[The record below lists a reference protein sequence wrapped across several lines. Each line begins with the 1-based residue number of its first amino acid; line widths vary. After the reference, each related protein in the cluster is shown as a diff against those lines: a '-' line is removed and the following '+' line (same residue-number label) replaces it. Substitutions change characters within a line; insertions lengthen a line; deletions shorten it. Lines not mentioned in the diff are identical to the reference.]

1 MPELD
6 LDPGSYRERKP
17 KGWRWRLPWSH
28 PEDSKLHLAVL
39 VLVLCALF
47 WVFANRLELTP
58 ELLFGGAA
66 ALGAVAGIMF
76 AAMFRD

>member
-28 PEDSKLHLAVL
+28 PEDTKLPMVMFFVAVGFLIYFFVNLPAGTSFGVCAGIATFAAGAGGML
-39 VLVLCALF
+39 VLWL
-47 WVFANRLELTP
+47 
-58 ELLFGGAA
+58 
-66 ALGAVAGIMF
+66 
-76 AAMFRD
+76 RD